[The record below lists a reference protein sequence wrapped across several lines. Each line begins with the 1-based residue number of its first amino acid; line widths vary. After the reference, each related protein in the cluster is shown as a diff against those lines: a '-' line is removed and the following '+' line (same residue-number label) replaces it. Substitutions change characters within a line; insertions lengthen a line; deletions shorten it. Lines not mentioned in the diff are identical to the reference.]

1 MFNRLQTRWKVSA
14 GKLFLIIVTFAIGG
28 SLCGYTGRKL
38 IHFTNIE
45 EGILWVVAYL
55 IIITVIWPI
64 AVLLVSIP
72 LGQFSFFKRYL
83 HNMFEKIRGN
93 RKIKDKNPNSL

>member
-1 MFNRLQTRWKVSA
+1 MFKKLQTKWKVGA
-14 GKLFLIIVTFAIGG
+14 GRLMLIIVTFAIGG

-38 IHFTNIE
+38 LALTNIE
-45 EGILWVVAYL
+45 KGFLWVLLYIVIISILWPV
-55 IIITVIWPI
+55 

-83 HNMFEKIRGN
+83 CNMYEKM
-93 RKIKDKNPNSL
+93 KCKKKFDDKNTKIL